1 MLSVIVP
8 IFRVEKYLDKC
19 VQSLLAQTYKDLEII
34 LVDDGSDDGCPAM
47 CDSYAKMDPRI
58 KVVHK
63 GNGGLSD
70 ARNAGLEVATG
81 EYIAFADSDDYVH
94 PQMYEAMVTV
104 MEENAAVDM
113 VVCPFQKVGDNEND
127 ADEKASIGKKKYKIL
142 EHAEVVR
149 QMFQKN
155 YEMYIVAW
163 DKVFRKKM
171 WDDLRYPLGRIHE
184 DQFTT
189 YKTLYESRKVGLM
202 EEPLY
207 YYRIRGNS
215 IMGNYKPKAALDDI
229 DALHEKMEYFA
240 QGEEWEYAACVSR
253 SLEHIVYHYHKAKKS
268 GADEVAKQIRAMF
281 KEDWRKIKKQK
292 IQGIPK
298 EREAYFN
305 SFYIADW
312 WMNLYMK
319 GYWKC
324 LSLKRKLKL
333 I

>member
-142 EHAEVVR
+142 
-149 QMFQKN
+149 
-155 YEMYIVAW
+155 
-163 DKVFRKKM
+163 
-171 WDDLRYPLGRIHE
+171 
-184 DQFTT
+184 
-189 YKTLYESRKVGLM
+189 
-202 EEPLY
+202 
-207 YYRIRGNS
+207 
-215 IMGNYKPKAALDDI
+215 
-229 DALHEKMEYFA
+229 
-240 QGEEWEYAACVSR
+240 
-253 SLEHIVYHYHKAKKS
+253 
-268 GADEVAKQIRAMF
+268 
-281 KEDWRKIKKQK
+281 
-292 IQGIPK
+292 
-298 EREAYFN
+298 
-305 SFYIADW
+305 
-312 WMNLYMK
+312 
-319 GYWKC
+319 
-324 LSLKRKLKL
+324 
-333 I
+333 